1 MDSYLDL
8 EKNLYILG
16 NDNGEIFRI
25 INNQRELLYTNE
37 INSEVRS
44 IRKIRESHLI
54 IAFYSG
60 DIIFLENYYD
70 NYSIKEI
77 RNGDNSKYDRIYAL
91 EVLNNDTIYFSSN
104 YGRIYKFIEEDG
116 NWGSIL
122 IEKFH
127 GTNAIF
133 CLEKILKNIFITCD
147 YGGGVVIWEVKD
159 KKEHVIYEINTF
171 GNIQCVACS
180 SNMKRLAMVHRT
192 GMFLIFQKNDDNY
205 KLILEHEYPKNSGK
219 KIIFSEDDNS
229 FIFNT
234 KNYLYKYS
242 EGILYESNLNFI
254 GNIEKIQDKIYILN
268 SENKIEH
275 IKNENFSAIDEL
287 ETSKLL
293 NVGLI
298 GHMGVGKSTLC
309 DKFGDFEKESDLSS
323 TSHRKLWIYK
333 VEGDKFIF
341 FNDIAGQLE
350 LIPTLL
356 PALKRSDIILALFR
370 SNDSLTFE
378 ILEKYIYLLRVQYK
392 FQNRILLIRT
402 FYNENNLTSSHSDLI
417 SPQKI
422 NDLIEKYDLEPLISI
437 DRDNI
442 DSLRQFKQNF
452 LESINWDEIKDWIL
466 SIQQKTITSY
476 LQFHLEKDLT
486 ITTLTEICNIYKEF
500 DDKTKHMLKEIGL
513 HGIDRS
519 VVRTLL
525 LRYKEMDLVDVIK
538 KDEDLILILNSE
550 FFRKL
555 KAKFYE
561 TAKENM
567 GLVDLEKIVQY
578 FRSIL
583 DSYEDKHLFRE
594 YVTYYNE
601 EFLSSNT
608 WLENKGYERIF
619 WALIKNETL
628 DNTSTL
634 IQELKETPNGFLEKF
649 TIDLKKHLT
658 LSQKEK
664 KLCNLVLLL
673 ELLKEGLFA
682 KKLAKTKGYWI
693 NEENTLKLYYTF
705 LDGEESTLLTYYIFS
720 TSENHEI
727 ALSIDNF
734 FRFYFLNT
742 KNEVSFYSR
751 SAGFYIDNILYEGYV
766 KNKRDFFNS
775 NIEFQTIKYERFQ
788 DLNNEKKI
796 LLMYSIPID
805 GVPIRSESEVL
816 KIKELLEEIKY
827 NREKYRILPHCSIKN
842 LKDELQNYNPD
853 FIYYSGHSDENSI
866 FFENN
871 NGRNEYF
878 DGLAFIS
885 LIETANIN
893 KIFLNSCKSKYILE
907 LKSKP
912 NLKCIGYAI
921 KVPDFQARP
930 LGINFFT
937 FFIRYGL
944 DFYESIERSREY
956 IETQERI
963 SIPYIYKSEF

>member
-25 INNQRELLYTNE
+25 INNQRELLYRNE

-44 IRKIRESHLI
+44 IRKIRKSHLI
-54 IAFYSG
+54 IAFFSG

-70 NYSIKEI
+70 NYSIKKI

-91 EVLNNDTIYFSSN
+91 EVLNNNTIYFSSN
-104 YGRIYKFIEEDG
+104 YGKIYKMIEDDS

-122 IEKFH
+122 IKRFH

-133 CLEKILKNIFITCD
+133 CLEKLMKNIFITCD

-159 KKEHVIYEINTF
+159 KKENVLYKINTF

-180 SNMKRLAMVHRT
+180 SDMNRLAMVHRT
-192 GMFLIFQKNDDNY
+192 GMFLIFQKNNGNY

-219 KIIFSEDDNS
+219 EIVFSENDSS
-229 FIFNT
+229 FVFNT
-234 KNYLYKYS
+234 RNYLYKYS
-242 EGILYESNLNFI
+242 EGILYESNPNFI
-254 GNIEKIQDKIYILN
+254 GNIVKVQDKIYILN
-268 SENKIEH
+268 SDYKIERV
-275 IKNENFSAIDEL
+275 KNEDFSAIDKL

-293 NVGLI
+293 NIGLI
-298 GHMGVGKSTLC
+298 GHMGVGKSTVC
-309 DKFGDFEKESDLSS
+309 DKFGDIEKDSDLSS

-370 SNDSLTFE
+370 SNDSLTFD
-378 ILEKYIYLLRVQYK
+378 ILEKYIHLLRMQYK

-402 FYNENNLTSSHSDLI
+402 FYDENNLNSSHSDLI
-417 SPQKI
+417 STQKI
-422 NDLIEKYDLEPLISI
+422 NDLVEKYDLEPLISI

-452 LESINWDEIKDWIL
+452 LESINWDEMKDWIL
-466 SIQQKTITSY
+466 SIQQKTIISY

-500 DDKTKHMLKEIGL
+500 DEKTKLMLKEIGL

-525 LRYKEMDLVDVIK
+525 LRYKEMNLIDVVK
-538 KDEDLILILNSE
+538 LDDDLILILNSE

-561 TAKENM
+561 NAKENM
-567 GLVDLEKIVQY
+567 GLVDLRKVIQY
-578 FRSIL
+578 FKREL
-583 DSYEDKHLFRE
+583 ENYEDKHLFKE
-594 YVTYYNE
+594 YLVYYNK

-608 WLENKGYERIF
+608 WLTNKKWERIF
-619 WALIKNETL
+619 WSLIKNETL
-628 DNTSTL
+628 DNTSNL

-649 TIDLKKHLT
+649 TLDLKKHLT
-658 LSQKEK
+658 LSQKEE
-664 KLCNLVLLL
+664 KLCNLELLL
-673 ELLKEGLFA
+673 ELLKKRLFA
-682 KKLAKTKGYWI
+682 EKLSKTKGYWT
-693 NEENTLKLYYTF
+693 NKEKTLKLYYAF
-705 LDGEESTLLTYYIFS
+705 LDGEESTLLIYYLFS
-720 TSENHEI
+720 NSENHEI

-734 FRFYFLNT
+734 FRFYFLNWE
-742 KNEVSFYSR
+742 NEVTFYTR
-751 SAGFYIDNILYEGYV
+751 SAGFFIDNRLYESYV
-766 KNKRDFFNS
+766 RNKRDFFNS

-788 DLNNEKKI
+788 DLNIDKKI

-805 GVPIRSESEVL
+805 GDPIRSESEIL

-827 NREKYRILPHCSIKN
+827 NREKIRILPHCSIKD
-842 LKDELQNYNPD
+842 LKDEFQNYIPD
-853 FIYYSGHSDENSI
+853 FIYYSGHSDENFI

-871 NGRNEYF
+871 NGRNDHF
-878 DGLAFIS
+878 DGLEFIN
-885 LIETANIN
+885 LIQTTDITE
-893 KIFLNSCKSKYILE
+893 IFLNSCKSKYILE
-907 LKSKP
+907 LKNKS
-912 NLKCIGYAI
+912 NLKCIGYTRR
-921 KVPDFQARP
+921 VPDFQARP

-944 DFYESIERSREY
+944 DFYESIERSRNY